1 MMLCWLTI
9 WRLLSRGSSE
19 QKIKALST
27 IANIL
32 QGEPDNMTE
41 NFFQALDLRA
51 SGTRLPSMVEL
62 LFDMIK
68 QPFADMTQ
76 VKDSSFYIRVTGFSG
91 ASLSFSN
98 ERFLKCSSQWIA
110 TPKIR
115 HVHEHRKGLKSV
127 EGKIIHYWL
136 IELTSWHFQL
146 QMALTLPPRLL

>member
-1 MMLCWLTI
+1 M
-9 WRLLSRGSSE
+9 SRGSSE

-62 LFDMIK
+62 LFDLIK

-76 VKDSSFYIRVTGFSG
+76 VKDSSFYIRVKEFSG
-91 ASLSFSN
+91 ESLTFQMKDFSN
-98 ERFLKCSSQWIA
+98 FHLNSQW
-110 TPKIR
+110 
-115 HVHEHRKGLKSV
+115 G
-127 EGKIIHYWL
+127 
-136 IELTSWHFQL
+136 
-146 QMALTLPPRLL
+146 